1 MWKLI
6 LVLIIIAFVDL
17 KDFSIKEHK
26 REFVI
31 YIILHLIVL
40 GLGLYDQSTK
50 QISLMEFISNISKP

>member
-6 LVLIIIAFVDL
+6 LVLIVIALVDL
-17 KDFSIKEHK
+17 KKFSIKEHK

-40 GLGLYDQSTK
+40 GLGFYDESPN
-50 QISLMEFISNISKP
+50 QISLMELISNLSKP

>member
-17 KDFSIKEHK
+17 KNFTIKEHK

-40 GLGLYDQSTK
+40 GLGFYDESPN
-50 QISLMEFISNISKP
+50 QISLMGFISKVSKP